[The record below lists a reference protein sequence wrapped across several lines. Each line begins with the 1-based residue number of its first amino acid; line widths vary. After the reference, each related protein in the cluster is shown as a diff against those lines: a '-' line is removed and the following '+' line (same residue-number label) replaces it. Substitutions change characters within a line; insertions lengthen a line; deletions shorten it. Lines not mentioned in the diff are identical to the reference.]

1 MAQLLQ
7 AVIDTQ
13 KNNYKSIGQ
22 VNAGDTLE
30 LELELRMNGKP
41 IIFDSIE
48 AELLIKKSDNNRI
61 RQTKDIIYEDG
72 KFKIIVDEQG
82 VTYPGIVTNQL
93 IIKDSGR
100 ISTVLFYFQVGT
112 SLDREIIQSISK
124 IEVLEQL
131 DEYVV
136 TAFANL
142 QEYEQRIIA
151 GDASIR
157 KLNEDMIAAEKV
169 RDTAE
174 KKREELKNTLQT
186 KLENGEFNG
195 PQGEQGEIG
204 PMGPQGI
211 QGQVGPRGPQGIQ
224 GQTGAVGPVGPQGPK
239 GDTPDMTEF
248 EKKINEQY
256 EHIVSEFDT
265 FINTSDEL
273 GDSLVD
279 KVNQAT
285 IKNTELKKSLEE
297 TKKYIDGLDGSQ
309 NIPQLALDI
318 NELKEEVVSKD
329 NKIIATENTLLEGAT
344 PSVVNYTITGRSV
357 LDAEG
362 QFKSV
367 HNATLGIRGGKN
379 LWNRYGRFD
388 SKYSYNPAVEFL
400 TNGVSIIPNY
410 EENGDYACKRGLV
423 QEVYGQRIRVKAN
436 TDYIVCYKFISAGH
450 GIQTHI
456 YGKTAKIKVLGTATT
471 GQVTHKFNT
480 GNNTEI
486 IIGFCNG
493 HGSDSVLYKALIR
506 DIAVYEHDG
515 TITSNS
521 YVYEEFKD
529 NNVKLSEKI
538 PVEYNGI
545 PLFPLSS
552 TINDYKADY
561 IMGNTLYKNSFEYAI
576 TGDEVLGH
584 GVYGKTGTEQL
595 QLTVAVPFLK
605 QGENHLFVGN
615 NQKGAIGNNINLS
628 SYTNQVDARDGF
640 IARGDG
646 VGAIDGY
653 NKEHLVQ
660 FALSYKT
667 LGMTEEE
674 FISYNSSLVLSK
686 FREWLKSKNIV
697 VTFGLKSDIE
707 VPLNNVGTFFV
718 YENSEMYIEDVE
730 GISPIMSFYYNK
742 SLKGAINSLTDE
754 IEKIKRTII
763 EHVDYLIDN
772 DFRITMLEL
781 GLQI

>member
-1 MAQLLQ
+1 A
-7 AVIDTQ
+7 
-13 KNNYKSIGQ
+13 
-22 VNAGDTLE
+22 
-30 LELELRMNGKP
+30 
-41 IIFDSIE
+41 
-48 AELLIKKSDNNRI
+48 
-61 RQTKDIIYEDG
+61 
-72 KFKIIVDEQG
+72 
-82 VTYPGIVTNQL
+82 YPGITTNQL

-142 QEYEQRIIA
+142 DEYEKRIIA
-151 GDASIR
+151 GDSAIR
-157 KLNEDMIAAEKV
+157 KLNDDMIAAEKV
-169 RDTAE
+169 RDAAE
-174 KKREELKNTLQT
+174 QKREEFKLLLES
-186 KLENGEFNG
+186 KLENGEFTGATGEQGPQGIQGERGPQGPQGERGPQGPQGERGPQGPQGERGLQGPQGERGLQGERG
-195 PQGEQGEIG
+195 PQGEQG
-204 PMGPQGI
+204 I
-211 QGQVGPRGPQGIQ
+211 Q
-224 GQTGAVGPVGPQGPK
+224 GPQGPK
-239 GDTPDMTEF
+239 GDTPDMTAF
-248 EKKINEQY
+248 EEKINAQY
-256 EHIVSEFDT
+256 EHIASEFDT

-456 YGKTAKIKVLGTATT
+456 YGETAKIKVLGTATT

-493 HGSDSVLYKALIR
+493 YGSDSVLYKALIR

-605 QGENHLFVGN
+605 QGENHLFVGT
-615 NQKGAIGNNINLS
+615 NQNGAIGNNINLS
-628 SYTNQVDARDGF
+628 SYANQVDARDGF

-754 IEKIKRTII
+754 IEKIKRTLI

-781 GLQI
+781 GL